1 MAAKK
6 GAPSFADKMRK
17 LFMARDSEGFEKA
30 LEEAHDDEG
39 SAGSSMPAIHI
50 HMPTK
55 DAESEESK
63 KDDDKAET
71 KDGESDMAEVLTKF
85 DARLSSLE
93 KSVSALTKDSDEKV
107 EKEETKDAD
116 GDEEEERA
124 AAETSDADESEEKD
138 EKKDDKKS
146 TSDSATFRDEFQDAK
161 ARAEILAPGV
171 KLPTF
176 DAKAEGKK
184 TADSICVLRRRA
196 LRASLDGD
204 NAALV
209 KAITGDSDVS
219 KMTCDSAKAFFN
231 AASELV
237 KQKNSLIAKPIVKTE
252 DSKSGWADI
261 NQRNADFWSNR
272 K

>member
-39 SAGSSMPAIHI
+39 SAGGMPAIHI

-63 KDDDKAET
+63 KDDDKADT

-93 KSVSALTKDSDEKV
+93 KSMNALTKDSDEKV
-107 EKEETKDAD
+107 EEKKEETKDDD
-116 GDEEEERA
+116 GDDEEGDGDD
-124 AAETSDADESEEKD
+124 TNDSDEAEEKK
-138 EKKDDKKS
+138 EDKKS
-146 TSDSATFRDEFQDAK
+146 TNDSAAFRDEFQDAK

-176 DAKAEGKK
+176 DAKAESKK

-252 DSKSGWADI
+252 DSKSGWAGI